1 MISVPEPR
9 TQSTFS
15 PAILLAQD
23 PVDRCDRSHR
33 RSTSE
38 NRIFEG
44 TAWRECELWLRT
56 HGMVEPSREAAKR
69 YMQSSRGAKKVQLS
83 TQNDFNR
90 VQFLPQLS
98 LAWQCRRLRNLIL
111 RPGKQRLC
119 DLRVEMRI
127 SLIFIPKR
135 LKVKLFVLGRQDG

>member
-1 MISVPEPR
+1 
-9 TQSTFS
+9 
-15 PAILLAQD
+15 
-23 PVDRCDRSHR
+23 
-33 RSTSE
+33 
-38 NRIFEG
+38 
-44 TAWRECELWLRT
+44 
-56 HGMVEPSREAAKR
+56 MVEPSREAAKR

-119 DLRVEMRI
+119 DLPVEMRI
-127 SLIFIPKR
+127 SFIFIPKR
-135 LKVKLFVLGRQDG
+135 LKVKLFVLGPQDG

>member
-1 MISVPEPR
+1 MISVPEPH

-38 NRIFEG
+38 SRIFEG
-44 TAWRECELWLRT
+44 TVWRECELWLRT

-98 LAWQCRRLRNLIL
+98 LGGNVV
-111 RPGKQRLC
+111 GF
-119 DLRVEMRI
+119 ET
-127 SLIFIPKR
+127 
-135 LKVKLFVLGRQDG
+135 